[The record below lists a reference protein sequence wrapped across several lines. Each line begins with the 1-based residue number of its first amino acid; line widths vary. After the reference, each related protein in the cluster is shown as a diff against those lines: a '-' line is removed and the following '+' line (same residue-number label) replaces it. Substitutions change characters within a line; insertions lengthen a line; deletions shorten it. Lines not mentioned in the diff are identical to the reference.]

1 MTFLSIRNLRRT
13 AILLGLCI
21 IGSTVGTAQ
30 TGRSTDGRTST
41 AAAPAAAAAIANSAA
56 EEAVPATSDHESAK
70 IPRRA
75 KRPVV
80 LSFDHFPGKDWLHN
94 ACGTTSSAV
103 ISHGLLTINSPDLD
117 CNEYLLFYPKGI
129 WNQYVDN
136 QRGWRVETSLKVD
149 PSTQPECDSRGSVQL
164 WINDLTNL
172 IIIGISN
179 NAICIAYPDVVAVA
193 TPTTDGFHVYRV
205 ESKGKIV
212 RIYQDGQLKIDHALT
227 TPGGGTQALGFGDG
241 DGSFASLTTWDYLSY
256 DVFPN
261 FNPSDWPQ

>member
-1 MTFLSIRNLRRT
+1 MP
-13 AILLGLCI
+13 G
-21 IGSTVGTAQ
+21 
-30 TGRSTDGRTST
+30 
-41 AAAPAAAAAIANSAA
+41 
-56 EEAVPATSDHESAK
+56 
-70 IPRRA
+70 RA

-80 LSFDHFPGKDWLHN
+80 LNFDHFPGKDWLHN
-94 ACGTTSSAV
+94 ACGSTSSAV
-103 ISHGLLTINSPDLD
+103 VSHGLLTINSPDLD

-136 QRGWRVETSLKVD
+136 QRGWIVETSLKVD

-164 WINDLTNL
+164 WINDLTNMV
-172 IIIGISN
+172 IVGISN

-205 ESKGKIV
+205 ESRGKIV

-241 DGSFASLTTWDYLSY
+241 DGSFATLTTWDYLSY
-256 DVFPN
+256 DVFPQ